1 MPRLTQEQKSKILK
15 LHECGYT
22 YVDIAKEV
30 GCSQQTV
37 WKTVKHI
44 SKPLGADET
53 DETVKTDNSDEK
65 QEEPTPPQE
74 SGKSWMSS
82 YSPMYKRIKE
92 LMKQK
97 IAIDEELRSIRA
109 TLRKGIN
116 IIDGMEEEDET

>member
-37 WKTVKHI
+37 WKTIKHT

-53 DETVKTDNSDEK
+53 DEK

-74 SGKSWMSS
+74 NVESWMNG
-82 YSPMYKRIKE
+82 YSPIYKRIKK

-97 IAIDEELRSIRA
+97 IAIDEELRNIRA